1 MGENERRQI
10 GGDSGEVRGGNRGG
24 AGETTGDER
33 RKGVCG

>member
-1 MGENERRQI
+1 MSENERRQI
-10 GGDSGEVRGGNRGG
+10 GGDSGEVRGG